1 MTQEYTKLFADMR
14 NLYVEDIA
22 PNDVQSRIIE
32 EKRKEYKQYQEGK
45 LDPVGQEDSDID
57 NDGQKNTKKDKYLLN
72 RRKVRGTAIHN
83 RLEEVST
90 ERYDWRSTVSEDIQ
104 NVIDNMDQP
113 TIELKPVNNYAKGKK
128 GNPVV
133 KINPTIN
140 IKEAVESMDQEV
152 VSLLEN
158 TDYINIAIDC
168 ATEYF
173 YEEGLNAEGV
183 NIVLEKLGLE
193 EFAKFV
199 FDITDE
205 RMLDEARAAKK
216 ARNPKTVEQV
226 KAEIAARE
234 AKKAAAKTK
243 KASTQVK
250 REVVVSSAKKQ
261 QPQGKQLPP
270 GQQRIV
276 NAAKGAVERATSPEG
291 KKEIAK
297 NVSGALKGAAD
308 AAARLGLSAW
318 EGHKAAM
325 KQKEKGASVG
335 SQLGRGAGAAVGAF
349 FKKGTS
355 HFREW
360 VESLVVEGYDIS
372 DWSINELYEEY
383 SELQEKA
390 QSEQQQKIFGLALSV
405 KRGQTPRSEASPE
418 VIKMVDGMSERQLR
432 DYAKTS
438 HKGLPKRVQ
447 ANEGLTFD
455 DILNFMN

>member
-1 MTQEYTKLFADMR
+1 MTRDYSQHFADMR
-14 NLYVEDIA
+14 GIYTESVA
-22 PNDVQSRIIE
+22 PNDIRGMRIAE
-32 EKRKEYKQYQEGK
+32 QRKVYKEYKDNK

-57 NDGQKNTKKDKYLLN
+57 NDGQKGTKRDKYLLN
-72 RRKVRGTAIHN
+72 RRNTRGVAIN
-83 RLEEVST
+83 KRLEKESV
-90 ERYDWRSTVSEDIQ
+90 EFYDWRSSVSEDVQ
-104 NVIDNMDQP
+104 NVIDDMEKPVID
-113 TIELKPVNNYAKGKK
+113 IKPVNNYAKGKK

-140 IKEAVESMDQEV
+140 IKEDLTTMDQEV
-152 VSLLEN
+152 VSLLEDL
-158 TDYINIAIDC
+158 DYINIAIEC
-168 ATEYF
+168 ATDYF
-173 YEEGLNAEGV
+173 YEEGINADGV
-183 NIVLEKLGLE
+183 NIIAEKLGLE

-205 RMLDEARAAKK
+205 YMLDEARAAKK

-234 AKKAAAKTK
+234 AKKSAKPK
-243 KASTQVK
+243 KASTQIK
-250 REVVVSSAKKQ
+250 REVVVSTAKKQ
-261 QPQGKQLPP
+261 QPQTKTLPP

-276 NAAKGAVERATSPEG
+276 DATKGAVKRATSPEG

-297 NVSGALKGAAD
+297 NVAGTLRGAAD

-355 HFREW
+355 QFREW
-360 VESLVVEGYDIS
+360 VEGLVNEGYDIA
-372 DWSINELYEEY
+372 DWSLNELYEEY

-390 QSEQQQKIFGLALSV
+390 TSEQQQKLFGLALSV

-418 VIKMVDGMSERQLR
+418 VIKMVDGMSQKQLR
-432 DYAKTS
+432 DFAKTS
-438 HKGLPKRVQ
+438 HKGLPKRVPV
-447 ANEGLTFD
+447 NESVTFD
-455 DILNFMN
+455 DLLRFMK